1 MESKKLKILER
12 SQELHLIEARSDKKY
27 FSQGCGVGVVGFR
40 VESHSLQHWES
51 ESDFF
56 YPTRMSNWIVFLYH
70 TPKLGIPLEMVQ
82 FLLKQISCCAPR
94 FPLSLTAKLH
104 SLYVKE
110 SEILE
115 RWDRVGVGYFSS
127 DSTALISLV
136 PTKD

>member
-56 YPTRMSNWIVFLYH
+56 IRLGCPIGSFFYITLLNW
-70 TPKLGIPLEMVQ
+70 E
-82 FLLKQISCCAPR
+82 FLLKWYN
-94 FPLSLTAKLH
+94 F
-104 SLYVKE
+104 
-110 SEILE
+110 
-115 RWDRVGVGYFSS
+115 F
-127 DSTALISLV
+127 
-136 PTKD
+136 